1 MLENVYILPLTFRH
15 NMIQLH
21 FIAHVHGTTVL
32 LVSEVY
38 FLKYLA
44 HNYYQQL
51 VPMVRH
57 F

>member
-15 NMIQLH
+15 MIQLH

-38 FLKYLA
+38 YK
-44 HNYYQQL
+44 NYWHILQSVAIHGTL
-51 VPMVRH
+51 